1 MNIAIEA
8 FCILKGSTAIS
19 DFKIYYPIKEE
30 RERSKQM
37 TAVDCGEIYEILLGA
52 YWLV

>member
-19 DFKIYYPIKEE
+19 DFKKYYPIKEE
-30 RERSKQM
+30 RGKQM
-37 TAVDCGEIYEILLGA
+37 IAVDCGEICEILLGA